1 MGNYRLVVSNPPQL
15 DVSSDRAAPLLGL
28 TPEQFDA
35 KVRYGVP
42 EIWFA
47 HPDAERASD
56 VARALTEAGCRVALF
71 DSKELADIPSRNRV
85 RAFSFTDHGLTA
97 QADTGATEVEYDA
110 PVDVVFCR
118 PREAAPDLGLT
129 SRRSRSSS
137 FFSIKDRLVETSPS
151 RTSGSSAEVGVA
163 EDDAVPFL
171 DIYVPHDGIVQRFT
185 VQQNAVNFS
194 GLGRVQ
200 PRAAANMEALVGSC
214 EDRFGN
220 GRVDR
225 RLVGMRLR
233 QRSRRR
239 APGSEHRRGFSY
251 ASPGLL
257 ALLAALD
264 PELANVSQAELSSRL
279 AYLTHRHT

>member
-15 DVSSDRAAPLLGL
+15 DVNADRAAPLLGL
-28 TPEQFDA
+28 TPDQFEA

-47 HPDAERASD
+47 HPDGERAND
-56 VARALTEAGCRVALF
+56 VARALSEAGCRIALF
-71 DSKELADIPSRNRV
+71 DSKDIVTLPSRNRV
-85 RAFSFTDHGLTA
+85 RSFSFTDRGLVA
-97 QADTGATEVEYDA
+97 HSDSGDTEVEYA
-110 PVDVVFCR
+110 AAVEAVFYR
-118 PREAAPDLGLT
+118 PRETSPDLSGV

-137 FFSIKDRLVETSPS
+137 YFSIRDRLVETGPA
-151 RTSGSSAEVGVA
+151 TTEVGGA
-163 EDDAVPFL
+163 DEDAIPFL
-171 DIYVPHDGIVQRFT
+171 DLYVPQEGTIQRFT

-214 EDRFGN
+214 EDRFGPT
-220 GRVDR
+220 RVDR
-225 RLVGMRLR
+225 RLVGMRIR
-233 QRSRRR
+233 TRGSKR

-264 PELANVSQAELSSRL
+264 PAIANVSQAELSTRL
-279 AYLTHRHT
+279 AYLTHRQTP

>member
-15 DVSSDRAAPLLGL
+15 DVNPDRAAPLLGL
-28 TPEQFDA
+28 TPEQFEA
-35 KVRYGVP
+35 KARYGVP

-47 HPDAERASD
+47 HPDGERAND
-56 VARALTEAGCRVALF
+56 VARALNEAGCRIALF
-71 DSKELADIPSRNRV
+71 DSRDIITIPSRNRV
-85 RAFSFTDHGLTA
+85 RSFSFTDRGLTA
-97 QADTGATEVEYDA
+97 HSDSGDRELEYDA
-110 PVDVVFCR
+110 PVEAVFCR
-118 PREAAPDLGLT
+118 PRESSPDLSGV

-137 FFSIKDRLVETSPS
+137 FFSIKDRLVE
-151 RTSGSSAEVGVA
+151 SGPISAEMGGA
-163 EDDAVPFL
+163 DEDAVPFL
-171 DIYVPHDGIVQRFT
+171 DIYVSQEGNVQRFT

-214 EDRFGN
+214 EDRFGAE
-220 GRVDR
+220 RVDR
-225 RLVGMRLR
+225 RLVGMRIR
-233 QRSRRR
+233 MRGSKR

-264 PELANVSQAELSSRL
+264 PAIAHVTQAELSTRL
-279 AYLTHRHT
+279 AYLTHRQKA

>member
-15 DVSSDRAAPLLGL
+15 DVSADRAAPLLGL
-28 TPEQFDA
+28 TPEQFEA

-47 HPDAERASD
+47 HPDGERATD
-56 VARALTEAGCRVALF
+56 VARALVEAGCRVALF
-71 DSKELADIPSRNRV
+71 DSHDITTIPVRNRV
-85 RAFSFTDHGLTA
+85 RSFSFTDRGLTA
-97 QADTGATEVEYDA
+97 HADTGDTEVEYDA
-110 PVDVVFCR
+110 PVDAVFCR
-118 PREAAPDLGLT
+118 PRESSPDLGAGS

-137 FFSIKDRLVETSPS
+137 FFSIKDRLTE
-151 RTSGSSAEVGVA
+151 SGPTTTDLGTP
-163 EDDAVPFL
+163 DDDIVPFL
-171 DIYVPHDGIVQRFT
+171 DIYVPAGGKVQRFT

-214 EDRFGN
+214 EDRFGAE
-220 GRVDR
+220 RVDR

-233 QRSRRR
+233 HRSSRR

-264 PELANVSQAELSSRL
+264 PALASVSQAELSTRL
-279 AYLTHRHT
+279 AYLTHRQTP